1 MVHARFQEHVP
12 SLFLEKLTKL
22 RKDFRILVSK
32 RVENNKKERMENIE
46 LQFTKMV
53 KEYRKTIYT
62 VCYFFSKDTEEVSD
76 LYQEVLINLWK
87 GFPKFRGESDI
98 KTWIWRVSLNTCSNQ
113 KRKKDSRVQ
122 TVPLSMDIDLYND
135 DDQHSRQIQMLYDRI
150 NRLDVFDKAIIL
162 LWLENMTYQD
172 IASVVGISTAAV
184 TTRLFRIKEQLKS
197 MSNK

>member
-1 MVHARFQEHVP
+1 MVHARFREHAP
-12 SLFLEKLTKL
+12 SLFLEKTTKL

-62 VCYFFSKDTEEVSD
+62 ICYFFSKDTEEVND
-76 LYQEVLINLWK
+76 LFQEILINLWR

-98 KTWIWRVSLNTCSNQ
+98 RTWIWRVSLNTCSNQ

-172 IASVVGISTAAV
+172 IASVIGISTAAV

>member
-1 MVHARFQEHVP
+1 MDN
-12 SLFLEKLTKL
+12 LELE
-22 RKDFRILVSK
+22 FEQVVK
-32 RVENNKKERMENIE
+32 RHKS
-46 LQFTKMV
+46 
-53 KEYRKTIYT
+53 TIYT
-62 VCYFFSKDTEEVSD
+62 VCYMFSNDAVEVAD
-76 LYQEVLINLWK
+76 LFQDVLINMWN
-87 GFPKFRGESDI
+87 GFAKFRGDSDI

-113 KRKKDSRVQ
+113 KRRKDSRVQ
-122 TVPLSMDIDLYND
+122 TVPLSVDIDLYND
-135 DDQHSRQIQMLYDRI
+135 DDLHSRQIQMLYDRI